1 MEYLWH
7 GGKPSSGDQNTFHP
21 PHLNNFKD
29 VQTEHQ
35 LLTLQSLVVGPY
47 SGKIIAFN
55 FKLKFLGCQ
64 WSVSALTVHPHVTG
78 VFTSFVGS
86 CAFLHHPL
94 CSEKPFPGLQNN
106 LPVSCWILLPQW
118 MHPGKA
124 LCRFWV
130 VTPTST
136 GWNWFCWQ
144 NIWGLCLMGTRYWD
158 FISYHTINSLE
169 HMFYGDIS
177 SNLCWV
183 TGVFKGCSLSAC
195 LQLSCKCSSERSG
208 LVVNVSLGFCGCV
221 CWCFLANRKLGEA
234 AKSWIHSFLPSK
246 PNKFTLQ
253 IRHTCVYFQ

>member
-94 CSEKPFPGLQNN
+94 CSAK
-106 LPVSCWILLPQW
+106 
-118 MHPGKA
+118 
-124 LCRFWV
+124 
-130 VTPTST
+130 
-136 GWNWFCWQ
+136 
-144 NIWGLCLMGTRYWD
+144 
-158 FISYHTINSLE
+158 
-169 HMFYGDIS
+169 
-177 SNLCWV
+177 
-183 TGVFKGCSLSAC
+183 SLSWSPEQPAC
-195 LQLSCKCSSERSG
+195 ELLNSPAS
-208 LVVNVSLGFCGCV
+208 VD
-221 CWCFLANRKLGEA
+221 A
-234 AKSWIHSFLPSK
+234 SWK
-246 PNKFTLQ
+246 GTLQ
-253 IRHTCVYFQ
+253 ILGSYTNQHWVELVLLTKHLGFVPNGDTLLRFHLLPYN